1 MTGGLPADKD
11 GQSGGLL
18 RRLRELD
25 DRFLGSRSRKL
36 GWAARALPATVPL
49 AYVLGAV
56 TVVMLAGDVTAGGD
70 FGALWVATGLVL
82 TAVAAGLV
90 ELWLSRTKDTTRATV
105 WVIAS
110 VVAPP
115 VALIALSVSVLS
127 RASRARRTQR
137 L

>member
-11 GQSGGLL
+11 GQSGWLL
-18 RRLRELD
+18 RRLREVD
-25 DRFLGSRSRKL
+25 DRLLGPRSRNL

-56 TVVMLAGDVTAGGD
+56 TVVMIAGDVTAGGG

-90 ELWLSRTKDTTRATV
+90 ELWLSRTQDTTRATV
-105 WVIAS
+105 WVIAF
-110 VVAPP
+110 VVVPP
-115 VALIALSVSVLS
+115 VALIVLSVSVLS
-127 RASRARRTQR
+127 RASRSRRAQR